1 MSSSITESISAIFHL
16 ILSNLP
22 WMDDNK
28 ATIAIDAFFPML
40 QGMILYTIPLTIISF
55 IFGMVIALAIALL
68 RVTPR
73 KHFLHK
79 IAYALS
85 GFYISAIRGTPLLA
99 QLFIIFYALPNVG
112 ITLDPLPTA
121 IIAFSLN
128 TGAYASET
136 VRAAILSVPKG
147 QWEAGYTIGMSYW
160 QNFFRIIAPQALR
173 VAVPPL
179 SNSFIGLLKETS
191 LASVVLVPEMMRQA
205 NVISSRTYEF
215 LLVYC
220 EAALI
225 YWIACAILGYAQQRL
240 EKHFERYVAR

>member
-1 MSSSITESISAIFHL
+1 MSSYLAESITAFFHSVLSA
-16 ILSNLP
+16 LP
-22 WMDDNK
+22 WLDENK
-28 ATIAIDAFFPML
+28 ASIAIDAFFPML
-40 QGMILYTIPLTIISF
+40 QGMMIYTIPLTIISF
-55 IFGMVIALAIALL
+55 IVGMLIALVIALI
-68 RVTPR
+68 RVTPQ
-73 KHFLHK
+73 KHLLHK
-79 IAYALS
+79 IANGIAN
-85 GFYISAIRGTPLLA
+85 FYISAIRGTPLLV
-99 QLFIIFYALPNVG
+99 QLFIIFYALPNIG

-160 QNFFRIIAPQALR
+160 QNFFRIIGPQALR

-179 SNSFIGLLKETS
+179 SNSFIGLVKETS

-215 LLVYC
+215 LLIYC
-220 EAALI
+220 EAALM
-225 YWIACAILGYAQQRL
+225 YWVVCAILSYVQKRL

>member
-1 MSSSITESISAIFHL
+1 
-16 ILSNLP
+16 
-22 WMDDNK
+22 MDDNK
-28 ATIAIDAFFPML
+28 ASIAIDAFLPML
-40 QGMILYTIPLTIISF
+40 EGMVYFTIPLTIISF
-55 IFGMVIALAIALL
+55 LLGMLIALAIALI
-68 RVTPR
+68 RVTPQ
-73 KHFLHK
+73 KNLLHK
-79 IAYALS
+79 VANWIAN
-85 GFYISAIRGTPLLA
+85 FYISAIRGTPLLA

-160 QNFFRIIAPQALR
+160 QNFFRIIGPQALR

-179 SNSFIGLLKETS
+179 SNSFIGLVKETS

-215 LLVYC
+215 LLIYC
-220 EAALI
+220 EAALM
-225 YWIACAILGYAQQRL
+225 YWVVCAVLSYVQQRL

>member
-1 MSSSITESISAIFHL
+1 MSSNVSESISAIFHS
-16 ILSNLP
+16 ILSTLP

-28 ATIAIDAFFPML
+28 ASIAIDAFFPML
-40 QGMILYTIPLTIISF
+40 EGMVYFTIPLTIVSF
-55 IFGMVIALAIALL
+55 LVGMLIALAIALI
-68 RVTPR
+68 RVTPQ
-73 KHFLHK
+73 KHILHRV
-79 IAYALS
+79 ANGMAN
-85 GFYISAIRGTPLLA
+85 FYISAIRGTPLLA

-160 QNFFRIIAPQALR
+160 QNFFRIISPQALR

-179 SNSFIGLLKETS
+179 SNSFIGLVKETS

-205 NVISSRTYEF
+205 NIISSRTYEF
-215 LLVYC
+215 LLIYC
-220 EAALI
+220 EAALM
-225 YWIACAILGYAQQRL
+225 YWVVCAVLSYLQQRL

>member
-1 MSSSITESISAIFHL
+1 MSSNVSESISAIFHS
-16 ILSNLP
+16 ILSTLP

-28 ATIAIDAFFPML
+28 ASIAIDAFFPML
-40 QGMILYTIPLTIISF
+40 EGMVYFTIPLTIISF
-55 IFGMVIALAIALL
+55 LVGMLIALAIALI
-68 RVTPR
+68 RVTPQ
-73 KHFLHK
+73 KHILHRV
-79 IAYALS
+79 ANGMAN
-85 GFYISAIRGTPLLA
+85 FYISAIRGTPLLA

-160 QNFFRIIAPQALR
+160 QNFFRIIGPQALR

-179 SNSFIGLLKETS
+179 SNSFIGLVKETS

-205 NVISSRTYEF
+205 NIISSRTYEF
-215 LLVYC
+215 LLIYC
-220 EAALI
+220 EAALM
-225 YWIACAILGYAQQRL
+225 YWVVCAVLSYLQQRL

>member
-1 MSSSITESISAIFHL
+1 MFHS
-16 ILSNLP
+16 ILSTLP

-28 ATIAIDAFFPML
+28 ASIAIDAFFPML
-40 QGMILYTIPLTIISF
+40 EGMVYFTIPLTIVSF
-55 IFGMVIALAIALL
+55 LVGMLIALAIALI
-68 RVTPR
+68 RVTPQ
-73 KHFLHK
+73 KHILHRV
-79 IAYALS
+79 ANGMAN
-85 GFYISAIRGTPLLA
+85 FYISAIRGTPLLA

-160 QNFFRIIAPQALR
+160 QNFFRIISPQALR

-179 SNSFIGLLKETS
+179 SNSFIGLVKETS

-205 NVISSRTYEF
+205 NIISSRTYEF
-215 LLVYC
+215 LLIYC
-220 EAALI
+220 EAALM
-225 YWIACAILGYAQQRL
+225 YWVVCAVLSYLQQRL

>member
-1 MSSSITESISAIFHL
+1 MSSNVTESISAIFHS
-16 ILSNLP
+16 ILSALP

-28 ATIAIDAFFPML
+28 ASIAIDAFFPML
-40 QGMILYTIPLTIISF
+40 EGMVYFTIPLTIISF
-55 IFGMVIALAIALL
+55 LLGMLIALAIALI
-68 RVTPR
+68 RVTPQ
-73 KHFLHK
+73 KHLLHK
-79 IAYALS
+79 VANGVAN
-85 GFYISAIRGTPLLA
+85 FYISAIRGTPLLA

-112 ITLDPLPTA
+112 ITLEPLPTA

-160 QNFFRIIAPQALR
+160 QNFFRIIGPQALR

-179 SNSFIGLLKETS
+179 SNSFIGLVKETS

-205 NVISSRTYEF
+205 NIISSRTYEF

-220 EAALI
+220 EAALM
-225 YWIACAILGYAQQRL
+225 YWVVCAILSYLQQRL
-240 EKHFERYVAR
+240 EKHFERYIAR